1 MFENIGKDSVSPSIF
16 QFGENTTL
24 VFPGQSES
32 GAKKTQSRTTVS
44 ARSSTQVRCEMKMRV
59 LLP

>member
-16 QFGENTTL
+16 QFGENAP

-44 ARSSTQVRCEMKMRV
+44 ARSSTRARWEMKMRV